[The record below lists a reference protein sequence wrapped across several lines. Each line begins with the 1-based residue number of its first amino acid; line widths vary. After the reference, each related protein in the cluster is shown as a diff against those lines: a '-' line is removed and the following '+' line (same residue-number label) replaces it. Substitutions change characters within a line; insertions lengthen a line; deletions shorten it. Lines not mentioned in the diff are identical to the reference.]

1 MSVKFFKTKRN
12 LPEEK
17 TGYIRRRQEMEG
29 RYCITIATRFLTLG
43 AATILSCLL
52 ISIGMYQFRQAKEV
66 ANIASRRM
74 SEFALRLSQEELTAY
89 DGIYLKGSDVVN
101 FYRRFLYGE
110 SADFVMVL
118 VKGEEEYTLA
128 AGMQTKL
135 LTEPDEKSYCR
146 PDASY
151 RCEVVR
157 NANEIIQ
164 QVRFVEQD
172 GG

>member
-1 MSVKFFKTKRN
+1 MNGFGRN
-12 LPEEK
+12 RRLRGKEKGYQSEREEAV
-17 TGYIRRRQEMEG
+17 G
-29 RYCITIATRFLTLG
+29 RYSLTIATRFLTLG

-52 ISIGMYQFRQAKEV
+52 ISIGMYQFRQARQV
-66 ANIASRRM
+66 VNIASRRM
-74 SEFALRLSQEELTAY
+74 SEFALYLSQEELTAY

-101 FYRRFLYGE
+101 FYRRFLYGQR
-110 SADFVMVL
+110 ADFDMVI
-118 VKGEEEYTLA
+118 VKGQEEYILA
-128 AGMQTKL
+128 AGRQTEL

-157 NANEIIQ
+157 NANEVIL
-164 QVRFVEQD
+164 QVRFVEQ

>member
-1 MSVKFFKTKRN
+1 MNGFGRNKR
-12 LPEEK
+12 LLGKEK
-17 TGYIRRRQEMEG
+17 GYISEREEAVG
-29 RYCITIATRFLTLG
+29 GYSLTIATRFLTLG

-52 ISIGMYQFRQAKEV
+52 ISIGMYQFRQARQV
-66 ANIASRRM
+66 VNIASRHM
-74 SEFALRLSQEELTAY
+74 SEFALYLSQEELTAY

-101 FYRRFLYGE
+101 FYRRFLYGQR
-110 SADFVMVL
+110 ADFDMVI
-118 VKGEEEYTLA
+118 VKGQEEYILA
-128 AGMQTKL
+128 AGRQTEL

-157 NANEIIQ
+157 NANEVIL
-164 QVRFVEQD
+164 QVRFVEQ